1 MSPDEPREPLEDGG
15 TGEELDAGSTT
26 GEETTPVPGL
36 SELYEDAEAPL
47 ELEGRV
53 VEGLLAEGLL
63 VAGTSTADSSGISQ
77 GGPQSV
83 TTATH
88 ASATTR
94 AQRPWLRAAAS
105 VLLFAVGWGARG
117 AFAPAPDPPLVRGG
131 EDYML
136 LVYGEPEG
144 AAGMDPSAVAAEY
157 EAWGQRLAEAG
168 VGVTG
173 NELAVERT
181 PLGSPTLPPGTVP
194 LTGYFLLSVSD
205 GQDIDAL
212 IEDHPHLRYGGAMEV
227 APILRRN

>member
-1 MSPDEPREPLEDGG
+1 MSPDEPREPRGDGG
-15 TGEELDAGSTT
+15 TGEELDAGPTA

-36 SELYEDAEAPL
+36 SELYEDAEAPV

-53 VEGLLAEGLL
+53 VEGLVADGLL
-63 VAGTSTADSSGISQ
+63 VA
-77 GGPQSV
+77 
-83 TTATH
+83 
-88 ASATTR
+88 R
-94 AQRPWLRAAAS
+94 AGMQPVPQRPWLRAAAS
-105 VLLFAVGWGARG
+105 LLLFAAGWGARG
-117 AFAPAPDPPLVRGG
+117 AFAPAAEPPLVGGG

-173 NELAVERT
+173 NELAIERT
-181 PLGSPTLPPGTVP
+181 RLGSPTQSPGAVP